1 MKTNTRIVL
10 AAATLSL
17 ASAAHAENGVE
28 LFQSIMSQTNHTLI
42 PTLEW
47 RARYEYGEQDGLD
60 PAHAATLRARAGLQS
75 QDYSGFSGLIEFEA
89 TRALDTS
96 SYRAANVHGDPAN
109 TVIADPESTE
119 LNRAQ
124 LQFKRNNNL
133 IIGGRQRIILD
144 NARFVGNVGWRQNEQ
159 TYDAV
164 SYKNTMVKDL
174 SLYYAYISRVNRI
187 FGSGAP
193 GGTGTADFD
202 SDSSLFNVSYSGLE
216 NQKLTAYAYLLD
228 FDNSPP
234 NSSDTVGASA
244 AYKSKIADNY
254 AFDGY
259 AEFAYQKDGGSNPN
273 SYEAPYLHVNGKIA
287 REGYSGLLGLEV
299 LGSDGDTFS
308 FRTPLATGHKF
319 NGWNDQFLT
328 TPDNGLQDFYL
339 GFGIPVPKVPLK
351 FFYHSFSSDEG
362 SINYGQEFDAV
373 AVHKISPKMKAIA
386 KASYFAAGD
395 DIAMYSNDRTR
406 FSLELD
412 YKY

>member
-17 ASAAHAENGVE
+17 ASAVHAENGVE

-193 GGTGTADFD
+193 KGTPTDDFD
-202 SDSSLFNVSYSGLE
+202 SDSSLFNVSYSGIE
-216 NQKLTAYAYLLD
+216 GMKLTGYAYLLD
-228 FDNSPP
+228 FDNAPGVTANTYGLSCA
-234 NSSDTVGASA
+234 VKGA
-244 AYKSKIADNY
+244 IAEGY
-254 AFDGY
+254 TAEGY
-259 AEFAYQKDGGSNPN
+259 AEFALQEGAGDNVDYT
-273 SYEAPYLHVNGKIA
+273 APYFHLKGKVA
-287 REGYSGLLGLEV
+287 REGYSALLGLEM
-299 LGSDGDTFS
+299 LGTDDDTIGFS
-308 FRTPLATGHKF
+308 TPLATAHAF
-319 NGWNDQFLT
+319 NGWNDQFLG
-328 TPDNGLQDFYL
+328 TPPAGLKDFYAGMGL
-339 GFGIPVPKVPLK
+339 PCIPKIPVTLI
-351 FFYHSFSSDEG
+351 YHYFTSADGGES
-362 SINYGQEFDAV
+362 YGNEFDAV
-373 AVHKISPKMKAIA
+373 ASRKISAKMKAIA
-386 KASYFAAGD
+386 KFSYYDADELKA
-395 DIAMYSNDRTR
+395 DRTR